1 MADLIQFAL
10 DQLPKSL
17 RGAYSALRSFAAQ
30 NTPVTTVMKDLRAS
44 GYEFRTQTLSDVYS
58 SIQGRASTD
67 QFIRAFG
74 PDATIPNALHK
85 AADLSF
91 HQGATHQYLV
101 GTNSD
106 NELIPEAIY
115 VNSDRPLSEN
125 EIFSQAT
132 DAFRYEEGSGMS
144 INDLPDVT
152 FTVDDARIMPGQPF

>member
-17 RGAYSALRSFAAQ
+17 RGAYSALRSFAAKD
-30 NTPVTTVMKDLRAS
+30 TPVSTVISDLRNG
-44 GYEFRTQTLSDVYS
+44 GYSFRTQTLTDVYA
-58 SIQGRASTD
+58 SIRGRASTD
-67 QFIRAFG
+67 QFIRSFG
-74 PDATIPNALHK
+74 PDAPIPNALHK

-101 GTNSD
+101 GTNST

-125 EIFSQAT
+125 EIFSQAA
-132 DAFRYEEGSGMS
+132 DAFRYEEGTGLD
-144 INDLPDVT
+144 INSLPDVT